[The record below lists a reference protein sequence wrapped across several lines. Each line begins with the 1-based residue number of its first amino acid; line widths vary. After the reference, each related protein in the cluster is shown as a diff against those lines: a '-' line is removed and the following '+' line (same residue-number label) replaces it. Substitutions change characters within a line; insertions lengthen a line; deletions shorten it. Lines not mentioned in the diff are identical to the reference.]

1 MEERDGRDKIFVSFE
16 TLKMLVNLKN
26 DDKRS
31 IHIYEKYEDL
41 TEKNENLNEC
51 CHFR

>member
-1 MEERDGRDKIFVSFE
+1 MEERDGGDKIFVNFE

-26 DDKRS
+26 DDNRR
-31 IHIYEKYEDL
+31 IHIYENL
-41 TEKNENLNEC
+41 AEKNENLNVC

>member
-1 MEERDGRDKIFVSFE
+1 MQERDERDKIFVSFE

-31 IHIYEKYEDL
+31 IHIYGDL
-41 TEKNENLNEC
+41 AEKNENLNEC